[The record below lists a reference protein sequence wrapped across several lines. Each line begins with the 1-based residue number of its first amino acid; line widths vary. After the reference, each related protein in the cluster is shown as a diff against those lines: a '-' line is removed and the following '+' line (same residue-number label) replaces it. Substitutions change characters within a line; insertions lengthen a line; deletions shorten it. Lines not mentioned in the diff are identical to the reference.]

1 MTFTTKPVQDPI
13 PIWWGGMG
21 PRNQRRAAERGFNFI
36 GPFNPGYDAHL
47 STAAAIPTT
56 TRWPRCR

>member
-21 PRNQRRAAERGFNFI
+21 PQNQRRAAERGLNLI
-36 GPFNPGYDAHL
+36 APFNAGLRRCTSRRAGA
-47 STAAAIPTT
+47 TRPTT
-56 TRWPRCR
+56 RSR